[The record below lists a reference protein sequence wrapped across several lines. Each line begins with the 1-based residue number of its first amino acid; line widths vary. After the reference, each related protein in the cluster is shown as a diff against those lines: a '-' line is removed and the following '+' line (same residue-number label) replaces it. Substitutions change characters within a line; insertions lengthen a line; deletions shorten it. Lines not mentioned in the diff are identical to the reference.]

1 MDKYCLLACSP
12 WLSQPTFI
20 YNSGPLA
27 KGWYNAQRTGPF
39 HINFKAKNCPTDL
52 PIDQSDGDNFST
64 ASREL
69 HAWPYCSYKRC
80 PNIELGLCPLDK
92 SYICM
97 VVGYLQRWMLSA
109 DIKMR
114 HFVTVPKLHVLHSSV
129 GFLISFL
136 LIFLFLI
143 PWLENA
149 NHVPFP
155 GVPVLLCQPH
165 LSQVGNSQI
174 YSLVSSSSRISHN

>member
-114 HFVTVPKLHVLHSSV
+114 HFVTVPKTSCPSL
-129 GFLISFL
+129 FCRFPYL
-136 LIFLFLI
+136 LPSHL
-143 PWLENA
+143 
-149 NHVPFP
+149 PFSNSLTGKCKSCTFSGSTCALMSATP
-155 GVPVLLCQPH
+155 
-165 LSQVGNSQI
+165 LSGG
-174 YSLVSSSSRISHN
+174 